1 MAPRKRAKKDVAA
14 RSHPRRDRAFPLC
27 ERYAPVTESEL
38 AIYGKTVQRVKEWIA
53 TNESGLLIIAGRPG
67 IGKST
72 MVDVVCDTLG
82 VRRLRWR
89 DTHGIGGT
97 DESQAAEFGGFAR
110 GAACRALKLRGQRD
124 QRSILVIEE
133 LPDLRY
139 NLDETRS
146 WLLSLASESDRPAVL
161 VWSDGITE
169 KSEARHVIEKAIG
182 ADLVQAATYVECN
195 PVTQKQ
201 IAARLAAVARAEGHP
216 LSTPTLEAIAAES
229 DGDLRRAITR
239 LDFVLRRPLA
249 DVDEQDASRVSDL
262 HAVGRLLRAKRDAN
276 GALNFDP
283 ENLVQSMAMESDACA
298 AFVQFNCVEF
308 FDDLVDLAMA
318 LDVLSAGDSFGWRPS
333 DGGFSHAYVA
343 SFAGR
348 AVASFNRHPAPSAW
362 RPIRRPALYD
372 VLRAR
377 KDEVASLGNLRIRR
391 RLDVPAALASRSDDA
406 ATLPCLLR
414 ESPSS
419 PSPDDDAALLV
430 ADDLDSPLIEDDIQ
444 DFDD

>member
-1 MAPRKRAKKDVAA
+1 M
-14 RSHPRRDRAFPLC
+14 
-27 ERYAPVTESEL
+27 
-38 AIYGKTVQRVKEWIA
+38 YGKTVQRVKEWIVA
-53 TNESGLLIIAGRPG
+53 NDSGLLIIAGRPG

-82 VRRLRWR
+82 VRRVRWR

-97 DESQAAEFGGFAR
+97 DESQAAEFGAFAR
-110 GAACRALKLRGQRD
+110 GASCPALKLRGQPD

-139 NLDETRS
+139 NSDETRS
-146 WLLSLASESDRPAVL
+146 WLLSLASEGDRAAVL

-169 KSEARHVIEKAIG
+169 KSEARHVVEKALG

-195 PVTQKQ
+195 PVTEKQ
-201 IAARLAAVARAEGHP
+201 IAARLAAIARAERHP
-216 LSTPTLEAIAAES
+216 LSSPTLEAIAAES

-262 HAVGRLLRAKRDAN
+262 HAVGRLLRAKRDAT
-276 GALNFDP
+276 GALSFDP
-283 ENLVQSMAMESDACA
+283 ENLVQSMAMDSDACA

-308 FDDLVDLAMA
+308 FDDLGDLAAA

-333 DGGFSHAYVA
+333 GAFSHAYVA

-362 RPIRRPALYD
+362 RPIRKPAFYD

-377 KDEVASLGNLRIRR
+377 KEEVASRGNLRIRR
-391 RLDVPAALASRSDDA
+391 RLDVPAALASRSDD
-406 ATLPCLLR
+406 TLPCFLL
-414 ESPSS
+414 ESLST
-419 PSPDDDAALLV
+419 PDDDVALLV